1 MKTLIEHIKNN
12 KSSLISLSEKLV
24 INKDY
29 KYDLDF
35 YNNFKEDI
43 DSLFK
48 DNFFNELDSIELCLY
63 PKSRWSEGSRRDII
77 YTFNKWGNKKNPC
90 YKGIAW
96 EISSNPVKAEACK
109 VWEKFIEYIKDNKD
123 DLYAADDILICKEG
137 FTCTYII
144 NSDKALIFL
153 DGNTDIH
160 YSKFSDG
167 HIVIQYK

>member
-1 MKTLIEHIKNN
+1 MKTLTEHIKNN

-48 DNFFNELDSIELCLY
+48 DNFFKELDSIDLCLY
-63 PKSRWSEGSRRDII
+63 PKSRWSDGLRRDII
-77 YTFNKWGNKKNPC
+77 YVFNRYGTKNNPC
-90 YKGIAW
+90 YKGVAW
-96 EISSNPVKAEACK
+96 HSVSNPANTEACK

-123 DLYAADDILICKEG
+123 ELYAADDILICKEG
-137 FTCTYII
+137 FTCTYVI
-144 NSDKALIFL
+144 NSNKALIFL